1 MDNLQLRRR
10 TSSEKSLYKLDN
22 DAVRKR
28 HKSFMGGAVLERKE
42 WQKFK
47 QELVAQKQGLL
58 EEISRLEETGIGD
71 TASDSVGELSRVD
84 NHPADLASETF
95 ERGKDIALR
104 DNAHVLLENVE
115 KALSKIEE
123 GTFGQCEL
131 CGRQISADRL
141 AAMPSA
147 LLCIEC
153 QRETEIHVNPTAR
166 PLEEDSLAPPF
177 HRSFL
182 DTAEFDNVGY
192 DGEDALQDVLR
203 YGSSDTPQD
212 LPGSYDYKALF
223 PNSNERQ
230 GIVDRADAIP
240 VDYATQ
246 PSYKKTADKETER

>member
-1 MDNLQLRRR
+1 
-10 TSSEKSLYKLDN
+10 
-22 DAVRKR
+22 
-28 HKSFMGGAVLERKE
+28 MGRKE
-42 WQKFK
+42 LQNFK
-47 QELVAQKQGLL
+47 QELTAEKQRLIK
-58 EEISRLEETGIGD
+58 EISRLEETGIGD

-104 DNAHVLLENVE
+104 DNAHLLLEKVE
-115 KALSKIEE
+115 KALAKIQA

-131 CGRQISADRL
+131 CGRQISGDRL

-147 LLCIEC
+147 LLCIDC
-153 QRETEIHVNPTAR
+153 QRETELHVNPTAR

-177 HRSFL
+177 HRTFL
-182 DTAEFDNVGY
+182 DTAKFDNVGY

-240 VDYATQ
+240 VDYSAQ
-246 PSYKKTADKETER
+246 PPHKKADDKN